1 MKLSIVWENCQSRTP
16 KPTYSSLIIKAG
28 WPSGLRRWFT
38 ALDTSMALVRVRIL
52 SVCWHSYTKY
62 CFPYFKHLH
71 MVSSTI
77 INTIDFKTYRQD
89 GWVEWTAGFRHQSL
103 WWRGFESYH
112 CHFVDIPKESIVSF
126 ILYTCSWCY
135 LHSSMQLTTK
145 HTGRMAEWYKE
156 LVYGIRHFDGVG
168 SSPTPDILSHCYTK
182 YCFLYFEHLHM
193 VSPTIIHAIEHRAY
207 RQDGVVL

>member
-1 MKLSIVWENCQSRTP
+1 
-16 KPTYSSLIIKAG
+16 
-28 WPSGLRRWFT
+28 
-38 ALDTSMALVRVRIL
+38 MAWVRVPLL
-52 SVCWHSYTKY
+52 SVYWHSYTKY

-71 MVSSTI
+71 MVSFTI
-77 INTIDFKTYRQD
+77 INTIDLKTYRQD

-126 ILYTCSWCY
+126 ILNTCTWCY

-156 LVYGIRHFDGVG
+156 LVYGTRHFDGVG
-168 SSPTPDILSHCYTK
+168 SSPTPVSLLT
-182 YCFLYFEHLHM
+182 FLYEVLFPLFETSAHGIFYHNQYYWPQNTQAGWL
-193 VSPTIIHAIEHRAY
+193 I
-207 RQDGVVL
+207 GLNCWF